1 MQKGFR
7 EMGGLSKADF
17 AGAASNGITTALA
30 TSPLARQVAQA
41 SCRIQGT
48 WFPGHL
54 PPALLHLG
62 FCLKGFTLAG
72 GTSGGSPGPP
82 LPQPP

>member
-17 AGAASNGITTALA
+17 AGAASNGFTTASA
-30 TSPLARQVAQA
+30 TSPLARQVAQT

-48 WFPGHL
+48 QGTFPSS
-54 PPALLHLG
+54 PAPWL
-62 FCLKGFTLAG
+62 CLKGFTL
-72 GTSGGSPGPP
+72 GSPGPP